1 MASLA
6 VQYDSFCR
14 VKEAQTKDPR
24 YSIEDAMKVIMS
36 GGMPG
41 PTRIKCKIE
50 ARVRRL
56 AFNG

>member
-1 MASLA
+1 
-6 VQYDSFCR
+6 
-14 VKEAQTKDPR
+14 
-24 YSIEDAMKVIMS
+24 MKVVMS
-36 GGMPG
+36 GGKPG